1 MKIYFMGIC
10 GTAMGNV
17 AVLMKRQGH
26 AVSGSDTGIYPPM
39 SDLLAGAGIEVMEG
53 FDPQR
58 LEALAPDTVV
68 IGNAMSRGNPEVE
81 WLLETRK
88 IPFVSLPELVSRE
101 ILSARRNIVVSGTHG
116 KTTTTSLAATLLTR
130 NTPAHAPRPG
140 WMIGGVPRDLPTGAE
155 LGEAGG
161 PFVIEGDEYDS
172 AFFDKR
178 SKFIHYQPRVLVM
191 NNLEFD
197 HGDIFRDLEDIIR
210 SFRHLTRLVPQGGA
224 ILYNADEPTLAAMM
238 PVPWTRC
245 LSVGTGENADCR
257 IVDFSEDAEGSRFTL
272 RWPGGETT
280 PVAWSLPGLFNARNA
295 AMAALAA
302 GLILDPLKP
311 ASLDLSPLRDFLG
324 VKRRQEVRLARPGLT
339 VLEDFGHHPTAIA
352 QTLVSLR
359 ARYPGWQLT
368 ACFEPRSNTA
378 CTAHFQSAFTE
389 ALAGADECFLAP
401 VHRPDRYA
409 EDNRLDTDR
418 MARDLSA
425 QGTQT
430 RACTSFDDLLD
441 SLTTATLQD
450 TSRPRCVVVFS
461 NGAFGGKLPEYLS
474 RVE

>member
-26 AVSGSDTGIYPPM
+26 DVSGSDTGIYPPM
-39 SDLLAGAGIEVMEG
+39 SDLLAGAEIDVMEG

-58 LEALAPDTVV
+58 LEELAPDTVV

-88 IPFVSLPELVSRE
+88 FPFVSLPELVSRE
-101 ILSARRNIVVSGTHG
+101 ILSARRNIVISGTHG
-116 KTTTTSLAATLLTR
+116 KTTTTSLAAYLLEK
-130 NTPAHAPRPG
+130 NAARPG
-140 WMIGGVPRDLPTGAE
+140 WMIGGVPRDLPSGCE

-161 PFVIEGDEYDS
+161 PFAIEGDEYDS

-197 HGDIFRDLEDIIR
+197 HGDIFRDLEDIVR

-224 ILYNADEPTLAAMM
+224 ILYNADEPTLSSLM

-245 LSVGTGENADCR
+245 ISVGVGENADCR
-257 IVDFSEDAEGSRFTL
+257 IADFEESPEGSRFTL
-272 RWPGGETT
+272 CWPGGARTEI
-280 PVAWSLPGLFNARNA
+280 AWSLPGLFNARNA
-295 AMAALAA
+295 AMAAVSA

-311 ASLDLSPLRDFLG
+311 ESIDLSALKDFQG
-324 VKRRQEVRLARPGLT
+324 VKRRQEVRLDRPGLT

-359 ARYPGWQLT
+359 ARYPEWRLT

-378 CTAHFQSAFTE
+378 CTSRFQQAFTD
-389 ALAGADECFLAP
+389 ALAGADEVFLAP
-401 VHRPDRYA
+401 VHRADRYA
-409 EDNRLDTDR
+409 EEDRLDTVR
-418 MARDLSA
+418 MARALA
-425 QGTQT
+425 TGGIAAH
-430 RACTSFDDLLD
+430 ACDSFDALLD
-441 SLTTATLQD
+441 SLTAATVNETAQ
-450 TSRPRCVVVFS
+450 PRCVVIFS
-461 NGAFGGKLPEYLS
+461 NGAFGGKLPLYLAQ
-474 RVE
+474 V

>member
-1 MKIYFMGIC
+1 LKIYFMGIC

-39 SDLLAGAGIEVMEG
+39 SDLLAEAGIDVMEG
-53 FDPQR
+53 FDPAR

-101 ILSARRNIVVSGTHG
+101 ILSARRNLVVSGTHG
-116 KTTTTSLAATLLTR
+116 KTTTTTLAAYLLE
-130 NTPAHAPRPG
+130 NNVAPDAPRPG
-140 WMIGGVPRDLPTGAE
+140 WMIGGVPRDLPSGAE
-155 LGEAGG
+155 LGEPGG
-161 PFVIEGDEYDS
+161 PFAIEGDEYDS

-197 HGDIFRDLEDIIR
+197 HGDIFRDLDDIVR

-245 LSVGTGENADCR
+245 LSVGVGENADCR
-257 IVDFSEDAEGSRFTL
+257 IVDFEEGPEGTRFAL
-272 RWPGGETT
+272 KFPGGATQEI
-280 PVAWSLPGLFNARNA
+280 AWSLPGLFNARNA

-302 GLILDPLKP
+302 GLILDPLRP
-311 ASLDLSPLRDFLG
+311 EAIDLSCLKDFQG

-339 VLEDFGHHPTAIA
+339 VLEDFGHHPTALA
-352 QTLVSLR
+352 QTLASLR
-359 ARYPGWQLT
+359 ARFPGWRLT

-378 CTAHFQSAFTE
+378 CTARFQQAFTD
-389 ALAGADECFLAP
+389 ALAGADEVYLAP
-401 VHRPDRYA
+401 VHRADRYA
-409 EDNRLDTDR
+409 EDDRLDTPR
-418 MARDLSA
+418 MARELNTR
-425 QGTQT
+425 GTT
-430 RACTSFDDLLD
+430 AEACPSFDALLD
-441 SLTTATLQD
+441 SLTTATTTHTVQ
-450 TSRPRCVVVFS
+450 PRCVVIFS
-461 NGAFGGKLPEYLS
+461 NGAFGGKLPLYLGS
-474 RVE
+474 V